1 MLKLTRTA
9 LIAFG
14 LCAASALAPVLAADA
29 PAGAASAPLPA
40 AVRARVAAQTG
51 VAVVESY
58 GMTEAASQITATPLS
73 GGHPAGSVGRPV
85 GVELEV

>member
-40 AVRARVAAQTG
+40 AVVDATSRRYLDAFQRITG
-51 VAVVESY
+51 APLPVDES
-58 GMTEAASQITATPLS
+58 
-73 GGHPAGSVGRPV
+73 
-85 GVELEV
+85 